1 LTEGSSEADEAENE
15 CAASTAATRPEEK
28 NFVLPFAYKLYAILF
43 PMNRVM
49 YVTKSNGEKELFE
62 EGKLVESLRAAGGSK
77 EAITDIVERVE
88 SDMKEGMSTALIYA
102 RAFDLLRSSNLHH
115 AAARYSMRRAL
126 ADLGPNGYPFE
137 KFVAEIFKAWGYE
150 TTTDVTVQGHCVQHE
165 VDVVAWKE
173 DKLDMVE
180 AKFHNEF
187 GLKSDLKVALYVKAR
202 FEDLASQKFTF
213 GGRERTLS
221 KSYLVT
227 NTKFTNEAIKYAQC
241 SDIHLIGWN
250 YPHSG
255 NLHQIIEEL
264 SLFPFTILASVD
276 GQTRRNLFNQGV
288 VLCSDLVKY
297 PGYLE
302 DAGVRGVKADKI
314 INEAKMMC
322 KI

>member
-1 LTEGSSEADEAENE
+1 
-15 CAASTAATRPEEK
+15 
-28 NFVLPFAYKLYAILF
+28 
-43 PMNRVM
+43 MNHLI

-62 EGKLVESLRAAGGSK
+62 ENKLIESLKAAGGSK
-77 EAITDIVERVE
+77 EAIDEIVDRVE
-88 SDMKEGMSTALIYA
+88 DEMKDGMSTALIYA

-150 TTTDVTVQGHCVQHE
+150 TVTDMIVEGHCVEHE

-202 FEDLASQKFTF
+202 FEDLANQKFTF

-221 KSYLVT
+221 KGWLIT
-227 NTKFTNEAIKYAQC
+227 NTKFTNEAIKFAEC
-241 SDIHLIGWN
+241 SGLHLIGWN

-255 NLHQIIEEL
+255 NLQQLIEEL
-264 SLFPFTILASVD
+264 ALFPFTILSSVD
-276 GQTRRNLFNQGV
+276 GQTRRNLFDQGI
-288 VLCSDLVKY
+288 VLCRDLVKY
-297 PGYLE
+297 PGYLA
-302 DAGVRGVKADKI
+302 DIGVTGVKADKI
-314 INEAKMMC
+314 VNEARMMC

>member
-1 LTEGSSEADEAENE
+1 
-15 CAASTAATRPEEK
+15 
-28 NFVLPFAYKLYAILF
+28 
-43 PMNRVM
+43 MNRLI
-49 YVTKSNGEKELFE
+49 YVTKSNGNRELFE
-62 EGKLVESLRAAGGSK
+62 ETKLIESLRAAGGSK
-77 EAITDIVERVE
+77 EAIEEIVDKVE
-88 SDMKEGMSTALIYA
+88 GEIQDGMHTSLIYT

-115 AAARYSMRRAL
+115 AAARYSLRRAL

-150 TTTDVTVQGHCVQHE
+150 TATDMTVLGHCVGHE

-173 DKLDMVE
+173 DRLDMVE

-202 FEDLASQKFTF
+202 FEDLTGQKFAF

-221 KSYLVT
+221 KGWLIT

-241 SDIHLIGWN
+241 SGLHLIGWN

-255 NLHQIIEEL
+255 NLHQLIEEF
-264 SLFPFTILASVD
+264 SLYPFTILASVD
-276 GQTRRNLFNQGV
+276 GQTRRNLFDNGV
-288 VLCSDLVKY
+288 VLCRDLVKY

-314 INEAKMMC
+314 VNEARMMC

>member
-1 LTEGSSEADEAENE
+1 ML
-15 CAASTAATRPEEK
+15 
-28 NFVLPFAYKLYAILF
+28 VVYYF
-43 PMNRVM
+43 PMNRLI

-62 EGKLVESLRAAGGSK
+62 ENKLIESLRAAGGSK
-77 EAITDIVERVE
+77 EAIEEIVDRVE
-88 SDMKEGMSTALIYA
+88 NDMKDGMPTSIIYA
-102 RAFDLLRSSNLHH
+102 NAFNLLRSSNLHH

-126 ADLGPNGYPFE
+126 AELGPNGYPFE

-150 TTTDVTVQGHCVQHE
+150 TTTDMTVEGHCVQHE

-173 DKLDMVE
+173 DHLDMVE

-202 FEDLASQKFTF
+202 FEDLAGQKFTF

-221 KSYLVT
+221 KGWLVT
-227 NTKFTNEAIKYAQC
+227 NTKFTSEAIKYAQC
-241 SDIHLIGWN
+241 AGLHLIGWN

-255 NLHQIIEEL
+255 NLHELIEEFAL
-264 SLFPFTILASVD
+264 YPFTILASVD
-276 GQTRRNLFNQGV
+276 GQTRRNLFQNGV
-288 VLCSDLVKY
+288 ILCRDLVKY
-297 PGYLE
+297 PGHLE

-314 INEAKMMC
+314 INEARMMC